1 MTTIT
6 RRVACVSRVQKCQKL
21 RAALYGLAGRDF
33 SDIDVSWPTISLS
46 CTAASS

>member
-21 RAALYGLAGRDF
+21 RATLYGLADHDF
-33 SDIDVSWPTISLS
+33 WDIDVMWATNSLS
-46 CTAASS
+46 FTAASS